1 MKPLFSVVIP
11 TFNSASK
18 IHRALDSV
26 LAQTYENF
34 EILVMDD
41 GSTDNTA
48 EVLSSYNSP
57 KIMYENDTNFGGPA
71 RPRNRGISLANGE
84 WICFLDSDDWWTN
97 DKLQNCFDIID
108 DKIDLIYHDL
118 DIVSDQSLIFKRK
131 IIKSRQLK
139 KPILI
144 DLLVNGNP
152 IANSSVVVRKSL
164 LESIGGV
171 NENQKLIASEDYN
184 TWMRI
189 AQLTDQFLY
198 IPSKLGFYLTHSQSI
213 SKKDMSESYIE
224 SINEFVDSLNKR
236 QLRAIESNASYMS
249 GRHYYIKKEYKVAFS
264 KLLRSVIGGKSPVVM
279 RAFLFLIIIMCKQLK
294 HLIPFRK
301 RFFNGQA

>member
-41 GSTDNTA
+41 GSTDNTT
-48 EVLSSYNSP
+48 EVVSSYNSP
-57 KIMYENDTNFGGPA
+57 KIIYENDMNFGGPA
-71 RPRNRGISLANGE
+71 KPRNRGIALANGE

-97 DKLQNCFDIID
+97 DKLQTCFDNID
-108 DKIDLIYHDL
+108 DKIDLIYHGL
-118 DIVSDQSLIFKRK
+118 DIVGDQSLIFRQKTL
-131 IIKSRQLK
+131 SSWQLK
-139 KPILI
+139 KPVLI
-144 DLLVNGNP
+144 DLLLNGNP

-164 LESIGGV
+164 LESIGGI
-171 NENQKLIASEDYN
+171 NESQKLIAAEDYN

-198 IPSKLGFYLTHSQSI
+198 LPPKLGFYVNHSQSL
-213 SKKDMSESYIE
+213 SKKDMSEPYRE
-224 SINEFVDSLNKR
+224 SINEFVDSLNIR
-236 QLRAIESNASYMS
+236 QLRIVESNAAYMS
-249 GRHYYIKKEYKVAFS
+249 GRYYYLKKEYKIAFT
-264 KLLRSVIGGKSPVVM
+264 KLLKSIIGGKSGIAI
-279 RAFLFLIIIMCKQLK
+279 RAILLLIIIICKK
-294 HLIPFRK
+294 PFNK
-301 RFFNGQA
+301 